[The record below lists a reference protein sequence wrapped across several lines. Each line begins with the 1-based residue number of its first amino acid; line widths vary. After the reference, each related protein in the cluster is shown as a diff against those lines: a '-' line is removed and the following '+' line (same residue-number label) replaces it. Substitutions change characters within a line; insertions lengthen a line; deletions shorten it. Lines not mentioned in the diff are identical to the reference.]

1 VIRGI
6 AEFWKSRVSYDKAH
20 DRYEIHHVTS
30 PDEAY
35 NDVPNDSFTNGAAR
49 KALEIAA
56 KAAKIVGAEADPAWG
71 EIAAKMYIPFD
82 DQAQRHLDFDASV
95 PHDKITWMGSSLIWL
110 MYPNLDLPM
119 SPAVRRNDFDFQL
132 QELKKHGD
140 DPNEMMMVMM
150 AVGAAELGDARSA
163 GEWIARNLVG
173 FLKPPFN
180 VRTET
185 VANNAGY
192 ILSTSAGFVQSFVYG
207 LTGLR
212 IDERGLHQAYPPV
225 LPPGWKSVTLKN
237 IHFRGRHFDITI
249 DRGADGKPRLA
260 RKAG

>member
-49 KALEIAA
+49 KALEIAV

-150 AVGAAELGDARSA
+150 AVGAAELGDAKSA

-212 IDERGLHQAYPPV
+212 IDGRGLHQAYPPV

-237 IHFRGRHFDITI
+237 VHFRGRHFDITI
-249 DRGADGKPRLA
+249 DRDADGKPRLA